1 MPLPSLVNL
10 LKLVAADV
18 QVLQLGQFERGES
31 VEFIVLKVQA
41 LQAGQWF
48 LLGKN
53 LDIFDSVVRQIKR
66 YQFGQVFEGRHVAQ
80 SVQTKVNVHNFFDLI
95 CCFCELFQVLSDA
108 TNRVQLETFSVFSGS
123 EVGQELEYHARFQ
136 N

>member
-41 LQAGQWF
+41 LQAGQ
-48 LLGKN
+48 
-53 LDIFDSVVRQIKR
+53 
-66 YQFGQVFEGRHVAQ
+66 
-80 SVQTKVNVHNFFDLI
+80 
-95 CCFCELFQVLSDA
+95 
-108 TNRVQLETFSVFSGS
+108 
-123 EVGQELEYHARFQ
+123 
-136 N
+136 